1 MLYSVL
7 LCYIPLA
14 NQLVNQGV
22 IRMKVTFAE
31 VDRETL
37 FLLPPSVQDWLP
49 KGHLARFVVDIVE
62 QLDLRSLKA
71 SYSGRGSQPYNPEML
86 VALLFY
92 GYSTGVFSSRKLE
105 RSTYD
110 SVAFRYIA
118 ANSHPDHDTIA
129 SFRRR
134 FLPELKGLFVKIL
147 MIAHEMDVL
156 KLGAVSLDG
165 TKVKANASKH
175 KALSYEHA
183 NKLEAQIKAEV
194 AELLKKADA
203 AEHADIPDG
212 MSIPEELERRT
223 DRLAAIA
230 AAKVE
235 IERRAAERHVNEQA
249 AYEKKVAE
257 RDKQERETG
266 KKPRGKKTKPPTSG
280 PTAKDQVNLN
290 DSESRIMPT
299 SGGGFEQAYNAQAGV
314 DTKTMLIIASHVTQ
328 HTNDKQEVTPALEN
342 ITALPEALGSVT
354 EFIADCG
361 YFSETNIAACEQ
373 KQMTPYIAVDRQSH
387 NQSLWDRFREPP
399 PLPDDADAVTR
410 MEHRLKTVAGKA
422 VYAARKRTIEPVFGI
437 IKSVMGFRSFLLRGF
452 EAVQGEWD
460 LVCMAWN
467 IKRLHVLAKAI

>member
-1 MLYSVL
+1 
-7 LCYIPLA
+7 
-14 NQLVNQGV
+14 
-22 IRMKVTFAE
+22 MKVTFAE

-110 SVAFRYIA
+110 SVAFRFIA

-147 MIAHEMDVL
+147 MIAHEMEVL

-203 AEHADIPDG
+203 ADHADIPDG

-235 IERRAAERHVNEQA
+235 IERRAAERHASEQA

-257 RDKQERETG
+257 RTEQEKNTG
-266 KKPRGKKTKPPTSG
+266 KNPRGKKPKPPTAG

-314 DTKTMLIIASHVTQ
+314 DTKTMLIIANHVTQ
-328 HTNDKQEVTPALEN
+328 HTNDKLEVTPALEN

-361 YFSETNIAACEQ
+361 YFSETNVAACE
-373 KQMTPYIAVDRQSH
+373 KNRMTPYIAVDRQSH
-387 NQSLWDRFREPP
+387 NQPLWDRFCEPP
-399 PLPDDADAVTR
+399 PLSDNADAVTK
-410 MEHRLKTVAGKA
+410 MKHRLKTVAGKA
-422 VYAARKRTIEPVFGI
+422 VYAARKRTVEPVFGI